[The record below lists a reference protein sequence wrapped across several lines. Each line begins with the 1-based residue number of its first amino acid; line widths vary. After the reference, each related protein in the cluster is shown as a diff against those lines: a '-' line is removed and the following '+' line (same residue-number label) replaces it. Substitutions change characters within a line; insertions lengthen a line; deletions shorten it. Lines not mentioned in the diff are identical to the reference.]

1 MNSSI
6 AQILKIC
13 LGAVSS
19 IISLVVSI
27 IGNKIDADSKE

>member
-1 MNSSI
+1 MNSSV

-19 IISLVVSI
+19 IISLIVSI
-27 IGNKIDADSKE
+27 ISNKIDDGAKD

>member
-13 LGAVSS
+13 LGAV
-19 IISLVVSI
+19 ISLVVSI
-27 IGNKIDADSKE
+27 IGNKIDADSKD

>member
-27 IGNKIDADSKE
+27 IGNKIDADAKD

>member
-1 MNSSI
+1 MNSSL

-19 IISLVVSI
+19 IISLVVSLI
-27 IGNKIDADSKE
+27 SNKIDDSKED

>member
-1 MNSSI
+1 MNSSL

-27 IGNKIDADSKE
+27 ISNKITDAEDD